1 MENFKVP
8 GTIREAIY
16 QYLKEA
22 ILSGDLKPD
31 QRLQEK
37 EISSRFKVSSTPVR
51 EAFLKLAAEGYLLIN
66 TRREVV
72 VRTNTL
78 ADVRDLYEIVRIL
91 DLYAVKKYVHCFSE
105 KEIRELKAMTE
116 SLARYH
122 EKRNGHAYLQQNL
135 KIRDKIWQACHNKV
149 LYKMLVDL
157 MEKISIY
164 RMHSD
169 FAPFSDPL
177 VLEKSFSD
185 HLNLLKGIENKDITL
200 LEKVIS
206 SHWGEE
212 FIDLSRI
219 PST

>member
-1 MENFKVP
+1 
-8 GTIREAIY
+8 
-16 QYLKEA
+16 
-22 ILSGDLKPD
+22 LSGDLKPD

-51 EAFLKLAAEGYLLIN
+51 EACLNLAAEGYLQIN

-72 VRTNTL
+72 VRANTL
-78 ADVRDLYEIVRIL
+78 AEVRDLYEIVRIL
-91 DLYAVKKYVHCFSE
+91 DLHAVKKYIHCFSE

-116 SLARYH
+116 RLAQFRK
-122 EKRNGHAYLQQNL
+122 KRNSQAYLQQNL
-135 KIRDKIWQACHNKV
+135 KIHDKIWQACHNKI
-149 LYKMLVDL
+149 LYEMLVGL

-169 FAPFSDPL
+169 FAPYSDPL

-185 HLNLLKGIENKDITL
+185 HLNLLKGIENKDIAL

-212 FIDLSRI
+212 FIDPSRL
-219 PST
+219 PSTSKPLESP